1 MTFLVDS
8 HCHLASLTFD
18 LSEKDKAA
26 GKVYK
31 GPKSVPEV
39 LARARAC
46 GVTHM
51 LSVACTIE
59 DYEHMMKLIAPYD
72 GIFNA
77 CGIHPLNLEEAGAWH
92 EDDLKACLQDEKCV
106 ALGET
111 GLDFFY
117 AAETREAQLDSF
129 ARQIDLACELKKPLI
144 IHARAAH
151 KDTVELMRAHNAHDC
166 GGVMHCFCDEVE
178 MARECLDMGYFI
190 SFSGIATF
198 RAADNVREVLKY
210 VPNDRIM
217 VETDCPYLA
226 PVPVRGVENE
236 PAYVRYTLEYIA
248 DFKGMSPKEL
258 ATITSQNFEQCFN
271 VHLEEPQD
279 TNLPTKDISTYKLD
293 KIYNKGWPY

>member
-1 MTFLVDS
+1 
-8 HCHLASLTFD
+8 
-18 LSEKDKAA
+18 
-26 GKVYK
+26 
-31 GPKSVPEV
+31 
-39 LARARAC
+39 
-46 GVTHM
+46 
-51 LSVACTIE
+51 
-59 DYEHMMKLIAPYD
+59 
-72 GIFNA
+72 
-77 CGIHPLNLEEAGAWH
+77 
-92 EDDLKACLQDEKCV
+92 
-106 ALGET
+106 
-111 GLDFFY
+111 
-117 AAETREAQLDSF
+117 
-129 ARQIDLACELKKPLI
+129 
-144 IHARAAH
+144 
-151 KDTVELMRAHNAHDC
+151 
-166 GGVMHCFCDEVE
+166 

-236 PAYVRYTLEYIA
+236 PAFVRYTLEYIA